1 MWYRDCPVIAW
12 RRACRRHVARSV
24 LTAFFLAIGLWLP
37 AQASGGTIAYWRF
50 EDSPGFLEDSG
61 PNDL

>member
-1 MWYRDCPVIAW
+1 MWYRYRPAIAW